1 MTQNSMIL
9 ELLHDWLSPAEAFRE
24 TGSMKLSTRVSDFR
38 KAGYEIESRKVTK
51 KNRFGKTIHYNEY
64 RIKEA

>member
-24 TGSMKLSTRVSDFR
+24 TGSMKLSTRVGELR
-38 KAGYEIESRKVTK
+38 RAGHEIETRKVTTT
-51 KNRFGKTIHYNEY
+51 NRFGKTIHYNEY
-64 RIKEA
+64 KLKEA